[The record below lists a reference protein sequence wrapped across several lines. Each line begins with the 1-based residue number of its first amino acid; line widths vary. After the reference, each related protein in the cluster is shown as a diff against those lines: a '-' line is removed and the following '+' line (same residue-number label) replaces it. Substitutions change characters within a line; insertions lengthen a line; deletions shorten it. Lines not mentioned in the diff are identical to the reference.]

1 MVDLSSSLC
10 GYVSLP
16 EDNTGELD
24 TTRSTR
30 SKMNEKNLENRLRG
44 AIMPWN
50 PWTKKNR
57 KTSFQGVASQNLGF
71 LRDGSSQISLV
82 YLKITKDPP
91 AT

>member
-1 MVDLSSSLC
+1 MWIYPLKMVDLSSSLC

-50 PWTKKNR
+50 PWTKKTER
-57 KTSFQGVASQNLGF
+57 PAFRAWH
-71 LRDGSSQISLV
+71 LRIPVSCEMGHHK
-82 YLKITKDPP
+82 YH
-91 AT
+91 